1 LLFKVNVLWDDCGE
15 IDPAQN
21 LRRGSDEMR
30 FLHTHRRHWA
40 AAMAASV
47 LWLST
52 PALAA
57 MDATPADGLAI
68 LEKNCARCHA
78 IGATGDSPH
87 SQAPPF
93 REVIKRYPV
102 EDLEESLAEGI
113 VSGHPDMPEFTFKP
127 EEIGAIISYLNDLKA
142 KTTGN

>member
-1 LLFKVNVLWDDCGE
+1 
-15 IDPAQN
+15 
-21 LRRGSDEMR
+21 MR
-30 FLHTHRRHWA
+30 FQPIHSLSWVVALAVSASCLSASVRAETEPA
-40 AAMAASV
+40 AA
-47 LWLST
+47 
-52 PALAA
+52 
-57 MDATPADGLAI
+57 DGQAI

-87 SQAPPF
+87 PQAPPF
-93 REVIKRYPV
+93 REVVKRYPV